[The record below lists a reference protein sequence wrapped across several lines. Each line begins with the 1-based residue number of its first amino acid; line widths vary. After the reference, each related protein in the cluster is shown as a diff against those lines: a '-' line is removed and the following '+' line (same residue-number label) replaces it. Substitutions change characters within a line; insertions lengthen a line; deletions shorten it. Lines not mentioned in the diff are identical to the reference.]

1 MPDYTMGAAAK
12 AVGVGKATIHR
23 AIASGKLSATRLDDR
38 SYRIDGAELARVFT
52 PKQVPEQSPWLP
64 SDRPVTVP
72 VHRVSPPETRPE
84 HPDAETIELR
94 VRVEMLA
101 DQLARER
108 RATEVLEDKLK
119 EAQERR
125 DRSEDRL
132 HQLLLERSTTGAT
145 MTTTPTSTTSTS
157 SPAPRG
163 GLLGWLLGR

>member
-38 SYRIDGAELARVFT
+38 SYRIDGAELARVFP
-52 PKQVPEQSPWLP
+52 PKQVPEQSPWLT

-72 VHRVSPPETRPE
+72 VHRVSPSETRSE
-84 HPDAETIELR
+84 HADAETIELR
-94 VRVEMLA
+94 VRVEMLT

-132 HQLLLERSTTGAT
+132 HQLLLERSTTSAT
-145 MTTTPTSTTSTS
+145 TTTPTSTTSTS
-157 SPAPRG
+157 TPAPRG
-163 GLLGWLLGR
+163 GLLGWFFGR